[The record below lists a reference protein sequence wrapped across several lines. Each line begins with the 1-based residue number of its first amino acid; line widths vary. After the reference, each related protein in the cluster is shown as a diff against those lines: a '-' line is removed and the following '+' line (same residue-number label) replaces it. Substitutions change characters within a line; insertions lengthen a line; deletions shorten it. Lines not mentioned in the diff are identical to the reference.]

1 VKGLAIL
8 LGEKNKVVVQGI
20 TGRQGTF
27 HTRLML
33 DYGTKIV
40 AGCTPGKGGTEVFG
54 IPVYDTM
61 DEVVTTHEPDTS
73 IIFVPARFAKD
84 AALEAID
91 SGIKLIVIITE
102 HIPIKDSIEVMA
114 RGKAAGVNILG
125 PNCPGIITPRE
136 SKVGIMPAH
145 IFKPGAIGVVSRSG
159 TLTYEIAWKITKC
172 GLGQTTCL
180 GIGGDPVTGLSF
192 LDVLRMFE
200 KDDKTKAVVLIGEI
214 GGNAE
219 ELVAHYIKSEG
230 YTKSIIAY
238 IAGRTAPPG
247 KRMGHAGAIV
257 TGTLGTARNKIEA
270 FAAADVDVA
279 EKPSDITRMLANIL
293 NIN

>member
-1 VKGLAIL
+1 LAIL
-8 LGEKNKVVVQGI
+8 VGEKTKVVVQGI

-27 HTRLML
+27 HTRLMQE
-33 DYGTKIV
+33 YGTKIV

-61 DEVVTTHEPDTS
+61 DEVVTTHEPDIS

-91 SGIKLIVIITE
+91 SGIKLLIVITE
-102 HIPIKDSIEVMA
+102 HIPIKDAIAVMA
-114 RGKAAGVNILG
+114 RGKAAGVRIIG
-125 PNCPGIITPRE
+125 PNCPGIITPGE
-136 SKVGIMPAH
+136 SKVGIMPGH

-159 TLTYEIAWKITKC
+159 TLTYEIAWKITKS

-180 GIGGDPVTGLSF
+180 GIGGDPITGLNF

-219 ELVAHYIKSEG
+219 ELAAHYIKSEG
-230 YTKSIIAY
+230 YTKPIIAY

-270 FAAADVDVA
+270 FTAADVDVA
-279 EKPSDITRMLANIL
+279 EQPSDITRMLANIL
-293 NIN
+293 NVN